1 MRVQRTRPLASLGSS
16 PLARHPSGARGVF
29 LLLLATVLLVACSAT
44 KPGEARPPT
53 PKIGQVS
60 YEAVTAADAT
70 SSTLVPE
77 VDYIPAAPAPE
88 NTSPV
93 YPQCLLNL
101 GLPPQKV
108 VMRIL
113 VDDQGQVTEVRGSAA
128 PSEVDP
134 AYRADFE
141 TAISEAVRD
150 WQFTPAMR
158 RAYVDS
164 PELDSQGRPL
174 YKVLKS
180 VKPAPS
186 YFDIRF
192 IFEVRD
198 GRAVVR
204 NQ

>member
-1 MRVQRTRPLASLGSS
+1 M
-16 PLARHPSGARGVF
+16 
-29 LLLLATVLLVACSAT
+29 
-44 KPGEARPPT
+44 
-53 PKIGQVS
+53 
-60 YEAVTAADAT
+60 AADAT
-70 SSTLVPE
+70 SSTLVPD

-88 NTSPV
+88 NTAPV

-113 VDDQGQVTEVRGSAA
+113 VDDQGQVMEVRGSAA

-150 WQFTPAMR
+150 WQFSPAMR

-164 PELDSQGRPL
+164 TELDSKGRPL
-174 YKVLKS
+174 HKVLKS

-192 IFEVRD
+192 IFEVHE
-198 GRAVVR
+198 GRAVEESVSAPNPR
-204 NQ
+204 VQRTRSSPSARGSPLTRHPVGGDKVAVGLETSCIRRGDGGTAA